1 MKEARFYNI
10 EDGKIRCNLCPH
22 RCLIK
27 DGHFGICGA
36 RKSSSVCGELKLYTI
51 NYGEITSISMDRIEK
66 KPLYEFYKGS
76 EILSIGSFGCNFKC
90 SFCQNYSISQ
100 YMPKSK
106 KMTVEEVSE
115 LVCSTFD
122 NLGVAFT
129 YNEPSIFYEFVY
141 DVSKRIKELNKDKKI
156 VLVTNGYINKE
167 PFKKLAP
174 FIDAMNIDLK
184 GDNDYYN
191 KLCKGRIEPV
201 KDIIRVASKSGI
213 HVEITTLLVTGENT
227 NNSFIEELGNF
238 IESIDV
244 NIPLHLSRY
253 FPNYKMTKEMTS
265 LEEMK
270 DAYRLLRGKVKNIYL
285 GNVTEEEEKYIK
297 EI

>member
-27 DGHFGICGA
+27 DGNFGICGA

-76 EILSIGSFGCNFKC
+76 KILSIGSFGCNFKC

-106 KMTVEEVSE
+106 RMTVEEVSE

-141 DVSKRIKELNKDKKI
+141 DVSKRVKELNEDKKI
-156 VLVTNGYINKE
+156 VLVTNGYISKE

-201 KDIIRVASKSGI
+201 KDIIKIANKSGI

-227 NNSFIEELGNF
+227 NNNFIEELGGF
-238 IESIDV
+238 LERIDA

-270 DAYRLLRGKVKNIYL
+270 NAYKRLKGKVKNIYL

-297 EI
+297 E